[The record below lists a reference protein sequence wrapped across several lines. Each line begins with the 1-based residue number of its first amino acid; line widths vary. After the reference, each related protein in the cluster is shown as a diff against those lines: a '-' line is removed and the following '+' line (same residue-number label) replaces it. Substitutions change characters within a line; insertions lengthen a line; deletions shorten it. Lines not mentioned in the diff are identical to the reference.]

1 MPPQSHGTTSSGDFY
16 VSKVSLHS
24 RFGSSSKLQPGK
36 PLPPTNNTPNP
47 TNHLPHN
54 PFRHSFICH
63 APAVAPTTT
72 PLPTTIHRNSRNPN
86 PIPSEP
92 AIRRPKLG
100 CSITHNELCPNVRAK
115 DRIHA
120 WSSPYANAK
129 RSERSL
135 TLPPE
140 VIEWGEKLTIAGLA
154 DSTKEAYGAGLL
166 RFNQFCDMLDIS
178 EDQRMPTSE
187 HLIIGFLGYH
197 IGKVSGSCAKNWL
210 SALRAWHELKGAPW
224 PADSRLIRFARA
236 GARVSGAHNKRPIRN
251 PISINHMLALF
262 LALKFSIP
270 FHCSIWAVA
279 CNAFWGCRRLGELT
293 VKSIAAFNPTYHASR
308 STHILFSFH
317 PDNSPKA
324 VSFHVPWTKTTKQV
338 GATVT
343 ATAQTA
349 ALKLFCPFNAMQM
362 HVRANSRI
370 PDNFSLF
377 AYVDDHGQPHHM
389 VKSAFL
395 TFCDKIW
402 LLYPCYHHRSF
413 PTLAA
418 DFRSIADRSICDTCC
433 RFPIDR
439 HRSIDILI

>member
-1 MPPQSHGTTSSGDFY
+1 AT
-16 VSKVSLHS
+16 
-24 RFGSSSKLQPGK
+24 
-36 PLPPTNNTPNP
+36 
-47 TNHLPHN
+47 
-54 PFRHSFICH
+54 
-63 APAVAPTTT
+63 
-72 PLPTTIHRNSRNPN
+72 
-86 PIPSEP
+86 
-92 AIRRPKLG
+92 RRPKSG
-100 CSITHNELCPNVRAK
+100 CSITHNELRPNVRAK

-120 WSSPYANAK
+120 WSSPYANSK

-135 TLPPE
+135 ILPPE
-140 VIEWGEKLTIAGLA
+140 VIEWGEKLAIAGLA

-178 EDQRMPTSE
+178 EDQRMPANE
-187 HLIIGFLGYH
+187 HLIVGFLGYH
-197 IGKVSGSCAKNWL
+197 MGKVSGSCAKNWL

-236 GARVSGAHNKRPIRN
+236 GARVSGAIHKRPIRN

-293 VKSIAAFNPTYHASR
+293 VKSIAAFNPTYHAIR
-308 STHILFSFH
+308 STHILFSRH

-324 VSFHVPWTKTTKQV
+324 VSFHIPWTKTTKQV

-349 ALKLFCPFNAMQM
+349 TLKLFCPFNAMQM
-362 HVRANSRI
+362 HVRANARI
-370 PDNFSLF
+370 PDDFSLF

-389 VKSAFL
+389 VKSVFL
-395 TFCDKIW
+395 TFCEKIW
-402 LLYPCYHHRSF
+402 SDKGFPLVQGHSFRIGGAVELL
-413 PTLAA
+413 LAGVSPEVVA
-418 DFRSIADRSICDTCC
+418 AVGGWTSLAFLIYWR
-433 RFPIDR
+433 RFEDILPVHILKAYDSSQISR
-439 HRSIDILI
+439 LKTSIDDFQKTHKIPD